1 MKSSV
6 WNFSL
11 VLIVGLGFA
20 NAQTNNAPAAGQAP
34 AGTPV
39 TGSQPGTPPPGKPAI
54 DHETWTQ
61 TTAKQAP
68 ARVLY
73 LSLFERIAGLD
84 QVADSQDAKGKNGD
98 YYRAIDWKAAG
109 LTDAEGASLNEI
121 AKDYKQQSDALD
133 ARINAAIESHK
144 AESPTPPK
152 NPLSME
158 EFREFARERNAIVDE
173 CIDRLKLRL
182 GDTDFAKL
190 DAYVTS
196 LFKLSVAQPG
206 HLLKP
211 SPRATP
217 PPPNGGVQ

>member
-1 MKSSV
+1 
-6 WNFSL
+6 
-11 VLIVGLGFA
+11 
-20 NAQTNNAPAAGQAP
+20 
-34 AGTPV
+34 
-39 TGSQPGTPPPGKPAI
+39 
-54 DHETWTQ
+54 
-61 TTAKQAP
+61 
-68 ARVLY
+68 
-73 LSLFERIAGLD
+73 
-84 QVADSQDAKGKNGD
+84 
-98 YYRAIDWKAAG
+98 
-109 LTDAEGASLNEI
+109 LNEI

-173 CIDRLKLRL
+173 CIDRLRLRL

-206 HLLKP
+206 HLPKP
-211 SPRATP
+211 SSRATP
-217 PPPNGGVQ
+217 PPQNGGVQ